1 MKVFGQEVSI
11 FTLIHWCVTVILTII
26 TSTHIAGGNSLA
38 IVSDVATIATDVA
51 QVAASK
57 E

>member
-1 MKVFGQEVSI
+1 MKVFGQDISI